1 MKQQWKPG
9 TMVYPAPAALVSCG
23 RYPQGPY
30 NLLTVAW
37 TGTVCTDPP
46 MLYISVRPSR
56 YSHSII
62 KENMEFTLNLTTREM
77 VHQTDWCG
85 VKSGREY
92 DKWQQTGLHPE
103 TGVNVDS
110 PSVAESPLSIECKVR
125 DIISLG
131 SHDMF
136 LADVVTLLADER
148 FIDPDT
154 GAFDLTSSGLT
165 AWCHGKYYAL
175 GQMLGHFGF
184 SIKKK

>member
-23 RYPQGPY
+23 CYPHGQY

-37 TGTVCTDPP
+37 TGTVCTAPP

-56 YSHSII
+56 FSYSII

-77 VHQTDWCG
+77 VRQTDWCG

-103 TGVNVDS
+103 AGVNVAS

-136 LADVVTLLADER
+136 LADVITLLADEQ

-154 GAFDLTSSGLT
+154 GAFDLARSGLT